1 MGASGG
7 VYVYRVWSFACRA
20 AALLRRVADVRLGMG
35 MATRRARVGGGP
47 RPGHLDSQPDPARL
61 MKARMTPPSSHLEFF
76 YAASCESA
84 PIILRNLEHALTYE
98 P

>member
-1 MGASGG
+1 
-7 VYVYRVWSFACRA
+7 
-20 AALLRRVADVRLGMG
+20 
-35 MATRRARVGGGP
+35 
-47 RPGHLDSQPDPARL
+47 